1 MKIEGKDS
9 SLPIPAR
16 GAARAVGAA
25 IRVGPS
31 PLAALASVYATG
43 GHGAGWLG
51 RQDGCAHHPRTRSL
65 AHGPGRWGLRV
76 AGQHD
81 ARDRPEAQA
90 RVHCRRSFTRPGR
103 AASLG
108 GQEQN

>member
-1 MKIEGKDS
+1 MKIEGKDGG
-9 SLPIPAR
+9 LYPRR